1 MLDGTPSI
9 SVSREL
15 MNDVRMK
22 FFIALV
28 ALSGGACF
36 QPGLLA
42 KARECRVVFCRG
54 APHLSGAKGD
64 GAESL
69 ESLAAR
75 LKQGMGTF
83 KDFDELEPE
92 AKRAKVSHY
101 MDLTGCKDR
110 AGAEASLS
118 QKSSIQ

>member
-1 MLDGTPSI
+1 MLGVLLI
-9 SVSREL
+9 V
-15 MNDVRMK
+15 
-22 FFIALV
+22 LV

-36 QPGLLA
+36 QPGQRA
-42 KARECRVVFCRG
+42 PARTRGYRVVFCRG
-54 APHLSGAKGD
+54 APHLGGAKGD

-75 LKQGMGTF
+75 LKQSMGTF